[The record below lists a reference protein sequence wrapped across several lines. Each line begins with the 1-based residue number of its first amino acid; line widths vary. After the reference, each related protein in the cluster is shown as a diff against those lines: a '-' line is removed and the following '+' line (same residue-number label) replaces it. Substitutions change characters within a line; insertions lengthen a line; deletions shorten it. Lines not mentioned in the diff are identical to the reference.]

1 MKLRNKESKIANENF
16 IDYRHKIG
24 GVVDV
29 FYAILSG
36 GFQELANTSIAQER
50 LLNFRSISSRGE
62 RTTIGRPLGL
72 A

>member
-1 MKLRNKESKIANENF
+1 MKTLLIVGKKFLALWM
-16 IDYRHKIG
+16 
-24 GVVDV
+24 V
-29 FYAILSG
+29 FHAILSG
-36 GFQELANTSIAQER
+36 GLQALANTSIAQER

>member
-1 MKLRNKESKIANENF
+1 MKTLF
-16 IDYRHKIG
+16 IIG
-24 GVVDV
+24 IKFLALWVV

>member
-1 MKLRNKESKIANENF
+1 MKTLLI
-16 IDYRHKIG
+16 IG
-24 GVVDV
+24 IKLLGLWMV